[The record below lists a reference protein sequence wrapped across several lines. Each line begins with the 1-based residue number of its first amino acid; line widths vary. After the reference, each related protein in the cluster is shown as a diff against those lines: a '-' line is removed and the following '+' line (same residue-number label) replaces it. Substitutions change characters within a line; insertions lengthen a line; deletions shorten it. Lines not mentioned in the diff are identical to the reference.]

1 MNSFKLSI
9 VLGLIITSNLLATNV
24 EKSLYIISDSIQTV
38 DSNSVPYLSFNDSD
52 TFTKESPIIS
62 INSGDTLK
70 LWVYNLDSII
80 HNFAVLDFS
89 DTFIIPAGDSVY
101 LEQVFMDEGLYIYH
115 DPLNYPKNTYL
126 GLAGMIVVNDLDVQ
140 NFYWNI
146 KEHNAQ
152 WNFDLVNNF
161 DVDWPNYDPKYFT
174 INGNSNPYINADS
187 LARIVGSVGD
197 TLYLNIVNTGL
208 SIHSIHLHGYHA
220 EIMYSSA
227 HSNHIGRSKDTF
239 PIYPTETLVL
249 KIEPHQPGEY
259 PIHDHNLVAITG
271 NNIYP
276 NGMFSTILITP

>member
-1 MNSFKLSI
+1 MNRFKLSI
-9 VLGLIITSNLLATNV
+9 VLGLIIASNLLATNV

-38 DSNSVPYLSFNDSD
+38 DSISVPYLSFNEEDVYS
-52 TFTKESPIIS
+52 KESPIIS

-152 WNFDLVNNF
+152 WNSDLVNNLA
-161 DVDWPNYDPKYFT
+161 VDWENYDPKYFT
-174 INGNSNPYINADS
+174 INGNSNPHINADS

-239 PIYPTETLVL
+239 PIYPMETLVL

-276 NGMFSTILITP
+276 NGMFTTILITP

>member
-1 MNSFKLSI
+1 MNRFKLSI
-9 VLGLIITSNLLATNV
+9 VLGLIIASNLLATNV

-38 DSNSVPYLSFNDSD
+38 DGNSVPYLSFNDSD

-239 PIYPTETLVL
+239 PIYPMETLVL